1 MPAKVSK
8 EVEVDQDKETRL
20 SARKKA
26 DAVLRV
32 LRGESVDAISR
43 SLKIPAHL
51 VATWRDEFIAAGTH
65 ALKVRNTKEPDRRE
79 LRAAQAKVGE
89 LTMKIEVLEEFFE
102 KKGLQPPPET
112 SRNSW

>member
-8 EVEVDQDKETRL
+8 EVEVDQEKETRQ

-32 LRGESVDAISR
+32 LRGESIDAVSR
-43 SLKIPAHL
+43 ALKVPAHQI
-51 VATWRDEFIAAGTH
+51 ASWRDEFIAAGTQ
-65 ALKVRNTKEPDRRE
+65 ALKVRSTRDPDRHE
-79 LRAAQAKVGE
+79 LKSAQAKVGE
-89 LTMKIEVLEEFFE
+89 LTMKIEVLQEYFE

-112 SRNSW
+112 SRSSW